1 MIEIQTVSQNL
12 DILSL
17 SLCNIGEWRLK
28 LRSTVK
34 HATPSWL
41 GFTPKVT
48 TLVPHKLT
56 FETPDSSQRIL
67 CSSSSNKLLV
77 KWALHSLE
85 THVSHLTNH
94 QNTDFLIRVNNQ
106 KYQLR
111 CDPASSV
118 KNCFSLMETPF
129 RHLRRISNRLM
140 ASSQCSA
147 FSQALIAAL

>member
-56 FETPDSSQRIL
+56 IETPDSSQRIL

-94 QNTDFLIRVNNQ
+94 QNTDFLIRVNNL
-106 KYQLR
+106 KYQHEMW
-111 CDPASSV
+111 PIF
-118 KNCFSLMETPF
+118 KCFSVFPWWKLHATFAEFPIDWWLLPSAQHF
-129 RHLRRISNRLM
+129 HRR
-140 ASSQCSA
+140 
-147 FSQALIAAL
+147 